1 MGKNFYNLEETEFK
15 ETIDKLKSLPKVD
28 APDNFEY
35 NLMVKINNKNFE
47 LKTEKK
53 KISFLW
59 KILPAPAVVAAA
71 VLAFFLIP
79 EQTIENSSLLQFSPL
94 QVIDSAKQAELTS
107 QSAVVDFGSDKNK
120 SSFEETN
127 TNTEQKNTVNNKIK
141 VQPNDVVV
149 KEKTA
154 IPFDPSKQV
163 DIDKFINGKAV
174 NSSPASPANLVS
186 GGEKPSNFEGFIV
199 KNKDERDSL
208 LKNKSKED
216 SLSAKSNKK
225 GVK

>member
-107 QSAVVDFGSDKNK
+107 QSAVVDFESDKNK